1 MKKNTLNIIMALLM
15 PLAVSP
21 ACAQEKSDEM
31 FGQFSKRFVKGYEG
45 LEVLPLQ
52 MSYVGNLNG
61 IKTKAE
67 VTAQEDFFSAIQ
79 DDLAQFDPNKLTKQ
93 EWLDY
98 QIIKYE
104 TNLNLERIS
113 LEKDWI
119 SRKASDPDDSGI
131 FHQTNGKEWYAH
143 FLKRW
148 INDSATPDEM
158 FRFGLSEI
166 DKVKTAMQKLQ
177 EKSGLSPDEFQHKLK
192 EASFFI
198 HTKDSIQE
206 AYEALRITVN
216 QKASSYFPYVDE
228 IVKVK
233 IVKST
238 NENLKQVPAYYNEG
252 TFFYNYFD
260 EPYNTRQLGWI
271 FLHEAVPGHHY
282 QLMLTEKMQRSDVQD
297 LFFYLGYVEGWGA
310 YIEQYGKELGAYT
323 TLYDEYG
330 KWEWDLIRSVRVAL
344 DVGINYYGWDDE
356 KAMQFWQ
363 EHIKDQDKIAEREIA
378 RMRRWPAQVITYKYG
393 TDVLNELRGEITDS
407 KSLKEYHTKVLING
421 DVPLSILKEI
431 ITS

>member
-1 MKKNTLNIIMALLM
+1 MKENTLNIIAALLM
-15 PLAVSP
+15 SLTVSS
-21 ACAQEKSDEM
+21 ACAQKVADEM
-31 FGQFSKRFVKGYEG
+31 FSQFSKRFVEGYES

-67 VTAQEDFFSAIQ
+67 VTTQEEFFNTIK
-79 DDLAQFDPNKLTKQ
+79 DGLTQFDPNRLEKQ

-98 QIIKYE
+98 QIIQYE
-104 TNLNLERIS
+104 TSLNLERIA
-113 LEKDWI
+113 LEKEWI
-119 SRKASDPDDSGI
+119 ANKASAPDDSGI
-131 FHQTNGKEWYAH
+131 FHQTNGKKWYTY
-143 FLKRW
+143 FLKKW
-148 INDSATPDEM
+148 INDTTTPDEM
-158 FRFGLSEI
+158 FHFGLSEI
-166 DKVKTAMQKLQ
+166 EKVKTAMRKLQ
-177 EKSGLSPDEFQHKLK
+177 EKSGLSPDEFQIKLN

-198 HTKDSIQE
+198 NTKDSIQK
-206 AYEALRITVN
+206 AYEALRTTVN
-216 QKASSYFPYVDE
+216 KKASAYFPYVDD
-228 IVKVK
+228 IVKVE

-282 QLMLTEKMQRSDVQD
+282 QLMLTEKMQRSEVQN
-297 LFFYLGYVEGWGA
+297 LFFYFGYVEGWGA
-310 YIEQYGKELGAYT
+310 YIEQYGKELEAYT

-330 KWEWDLIRSVRVAL
+330 KWEWDLVRSVRVAL

-356 KAMQFWQ
+356 KAMEFWQ
-363 EHIKDQDKIAEREIA
+363 KHIKDQDNIAKREIA
-378 RMRRWPAQVITYKYG
+378 RMKRWPAQVITYKYG
-393 TDVLNELRGEITDS
+393 TDVLNKLRGTITDPA
-407 KSLKEYHTKVLING
+407 SLKEYHTKVLING
-421 DVPLSILKEI
+421 DVPLSILKDI